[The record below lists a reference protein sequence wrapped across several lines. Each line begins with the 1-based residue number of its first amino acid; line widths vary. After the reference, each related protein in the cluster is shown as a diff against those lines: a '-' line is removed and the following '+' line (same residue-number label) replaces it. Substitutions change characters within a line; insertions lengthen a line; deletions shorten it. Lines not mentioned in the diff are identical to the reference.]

1 MLVIPAIDI
10 HYGQCVRL
18 YQGDFEQAT
27 IYDHDP
33 AAVAKRWEAEGA
45 ERLHMVDLDG
55 AKAGHPVNLDVINAI
70 AQAVSI
76 PIELGGGLRT
86 ADHITA
92 VFAAGVTYAI
102 LGTVAVQ
109 HPDFVQQMV
118 QQFGERIIVGVD
130 ARDGYVAT
138 SGWTEVAQVQ
148 ATDLVAMMGQRGVQH
163 IIYTDIS
170 RDGTLTEP
178 NYAATSAL
186 VQMRGPSIIASGGIS
201 HQDHLITLARLGVA
215 GAIVGKA
222 LYTGDMILHDALEAL
237 SKEEK

>member
-10 HYGQCVRL
+10 HQGQCVRL

-27 IYDHDP
+27 VYAHDP
-33 AAVAKRWEAEGA
+33 AAVAKRWAEQGA
-45 ERLHMVDLDG
+45 KRLHVVDLDG
-55 AKAGHPVNLDVINAI
+55 AKAGRPANLDAIHAI

-86 ADHITA
+86 AEDIAT

-102 LGTVAVQ
+102 LGTIAVQ
-109 HPDFVQQMV
+109 NPAFVQQTV
-118 QQFGERIIVGVD
+118 QQFGQRIIVGVD

-138 SGWTEVAQVQ
+138 AGWTEVAQVR
-148 ATDLVAMMGQRGVQH
+148 ATDLVAQMGECGVQH
-163 IIYTDIS
+163 IIYTDIA

-178 NYAATSAL
+178 NYVATAEL
-186 VQMRGPSIIASGGIS
+186 VHMQGPAIIASGGIS
-201 HQDHLITLARLGVA
+201 HHNHLIQLARIGVV

-222 LYTGDMILHDALEAL
+222 LYTGDIILRDTLVTLE
-237 SKEEK
+237 K